1 MLSKERQLT
10 TERWNIVWKCVTI
23 FYIQGQVIQRLGA
36 FHALSRSAHVNILLF
51 AHLIIYYMYF
61 AQYKIF
67 FLIFPV
73 KLAFLSS
80 FRNILPTYLLLVGE
94 LFVTS
99 KEIWTLETSLS
110 SSVVKVEQGRYT
122 DRIVNWQGIW

>member
-1 MLSKERQLT
+1 MT
-10 TERWNIVWKCVTI
+10 
-23 FYIQGQVIQRLGA
+23 
-36 FHALSRSAHVNILLF
+36 SRHYLLLNF
-51 AHLIIYYMYF
+51 F
-61 AQYKIF
+61 F

-73 KLAFLSS
+73 KLAFLSC

-110 SSVVKVEQGRYT
+110 SSVVKVEQGRY
-122 DRIVNWQGIW
+122 R